1 MPTAPYA
8 VEITVTVPVPTMDGR
23 PEYRTCPQLEEL
35 SSVDY
40 IDGWTDLRTLIK
52 AHGGAAAEVIRM
64 NARVPYRSFRLSARG
79 VLSRR
84 LLGVSEWSRSAA
96 TGRYLPAM
104 LWTAEGL
111 FPLNP
116 WGSGPVVPLT
126 GLSHV
131 EPRKRNPHPL

>member
-1 MPTAPYA
+1 MPIAPYA

-23 PEYRTCPQLEEL
+23 PEYRSCPQLEEL

-40 IDGWTDLRTLIK
+40 IDSWSDLRTLIK

-64 NARVPYRSFRLSARG
+64 NARVPYRTFRLSARG

-84 LLGVSEWSRSAA
+84 LLGVSEWSRSTA
-96 TGRYLPAM
+96 TGRYTPAM

-111 FPLNP
+111 FELNP

-131 EPRKRNPHPL
+131 EPRRKGHHPM